1 MGGVVSRWVP
11 STGLQVAIDGP
22 SGSGKG
28 TVATML
34 AAKLSLPVLDTG
46 LLYRYTAC
54 CAEQQGAD
62 ITSENSVLEVMDACL
77 ETMEWRE
84 CGIFVAGEN
93 WTDRL
98 RDEQTGAIASQIAA
112 MPNVRSRLLK
122 VQKLLAEQGC
132 VMDGRDIGTVVLPDA
147 KAKFFLTASIRE
159 RARRRWLQ
167 LQAPGG
173 EVSLDDILT
182 DIRKRDTQDA
192 ERTHSPLRQ
201 AEDAVCIDSTTMRI
215 DEVVDRMLA
224 IMERRGLAHRSDARC
239 SEHSR

>member
-1 MGGVVSRWVP
+1 MGGIVSRWVP

-28 TVATML
+28 AVAAML

-46 LLYRYTAC
+46 LLYRYTAY

-62 ITSENSVLEVMDACL
+62 VTSETSVLEVLDTCL
-77 ETMEWRE
+77 KDMEWRE

-93 WTDRL
+93 WSDRL
-98 RDEQTGAIASQIAA
+98 RNEKVGASASTVAA
-112 MPNVRSRLLK
+112 MPQVRTHLLK
-122 VQKLLAEQGC
+122 VQKQLANQGC

-147 KAKFFLTASIRE
+147 KAKFFLTASLRE

-167 LQAPGG
+167 LQAPGS
-173 EVSLDDILT
+173 EVSLDDILIG
-182 DIRKRDTQDA
+182 IRMRDTQDA
-192 ERTHSPLRQ
+192 ERTHSPLKQ
-201 AEDAVCIDSTTMRI
+201 AEDAVRIDSTTMRI

-224 IMERRGLAHRSDARC
+224 IMGRRGLARRSGNAR
-239 SEHSR
+239 